1 MNHVLMYLKMFL
13 LNYTDG
19 MEVSVQLYDDRP
31 LSASIPNKVTC
42 TVVEAAEAQKGSGTP
57 P

>member
-1 MNHVLMYLKMFL
+1 ML
-13 LNYTDG
+13 LLDYTDG